1 MEGLKTQKEM
11 RRDEGTE
18 RGGWDCT
25 DWDVFVGP
33 PQAIAAL
40 SPDSQTLV

>member
-1 MEGLKTQKEM
+1 MEGLKTQKKES
-11 RRDEGTE
+11 DEEG
-18 RGGWDCT
+18 RGGGGGCT
-25 DWDVFVGP
+25 DWGVFVGP